1 MKERFAERLRKYE
14 ELSTEMSQPE
24 VIADLPRYQR
34 VLKERAALE
43 ESVSAF
49 RDWESLQRQLA
60 ECGEMLSD
68 PDLRVM
74 AEDEEKQITQ
84 RITEHERYMK
94 RLLLPSDGNEHR
106 NVILEIRAGTGGE
119 ESALFAG
126 DLARMYRMYAQR
138 SHLIMTPVSLSE
150 TELGGLKE
158 AVFTV
163 SGNGAW
169 RRFRFESGVHRV
181 QRVPVTESSGRKQT
195 SACTVAIL
203 PEAEESE
210 LRIDAG
216 DLRIDTY
223 RASGAG
229 GQYVNRTDSAVR
241 ITHLPTGLVVTCQ
254 NEKSQLRTREEAMKV
269 LRSRLLDRM
278 RAEAEAASAQ
288 QRRVQVGSGDR
299 SERIRTYNF
308 HEGRVTDHRIGL
320 TLYRLQD
327 VLNGD
332 LDEIVTALAE
342 ADENT
347 RLKQI
352 DMD

>member
-1 MKERFAERLRKYE
+1 MIERFEERLRRYE
-14 ELSTEMSQPE
+14 ELSEEMVQPE
-24 VIADLPRYQR
+24 TLADLPRYQC
-34 VLKERAALE
+34 VLKERAELEASVLALRRWQDLTQQQ
-43 ESVSAF
+43 
-49 RDWESLQRQLA
+49 RDCAEMKLDPALA
-60 ECGEMLSD
+60 ALA
-68 PDLRVM
+68 
-74 AEDEEKQITQ
+74 AEEEKAVTQ
-84 RITEHERYMK
+84 ALAEHERAMR
-94 RLLLPSDGNEHR
+94 RLLLPPDVNSGR

-138 SHLIMTPVSLSE
+138 CRLNLSPVSLSE

-169 RRFRFESGVHRV
+169 QRFKYESGVHRV

-210 LRIDAG
+210 LQIDAK

-254 NEKSQLRTREEAMKV
+254 DEKSQLRNREQAMKV

-278 RAEAEAASAQ
+278 QAEADALHAE

-332 LDEIVTALAE
+332 LDELVTALAE
-342 ADENT
+342 AEQSALLQ
-347 RLKQI
+347 RI
-352 DMD
+352 DS